1 MNNYSLYKI
10 IIFIVITFI
19 YSNCIMGQST
29 GISNTF
35 FIPDSSS
42 LLEIKSN
49 DKGLLL
55 PRITT
60 SERNAIVNP
69 AQSLLIFNTTTS
81 CFETFVNGQWKSIW
95 CDPCPLFNITIST
108 NADTICEGDSAI
120 LSASGANSYLWSS
133 GDTNNFIFVSPTAH
147 SIYYVTGSN
156 NGCIDVDTIQIYVNT
171 LPSQPSNINGPTVLC
186 NSYSI
191 ITTEEFNSDILVH
204 GTSAPTTV
212 WFAPNYYT
220 PISYNSSNG
229 CPPGSIGYSG
239 SWNNYWGN
247 FVRLPESNCN
257 SLDTVS
263 LSFDVSHSYF
273 DTHPNDWCRF
283 YIWADNAYKHNVIS
297 VKIDNVDHTY
307 DAGVNG
313 KGFKFSE
320 TRTCAHV
327 EVLFDISSIINK
339 SNILFYIEP
348 SCGYHD
354 SKTFYV
360 WFDNI
365 SISSYT
371 ENNNAVYS
379 VTDEGYIYNWSVPS
393 GWVINSGQNTN
404 VINVTANNN
413 SGFVTVTP
421 FNDCGNGPSSNILV
435 QICP

>member
-1 MNNYSLYKI
+1 MGNIRLNRIIIL
-10 IIFIVITFI
+10 IIFIFYT
-19 YSNCIMGQST
+19 NLARGQNMGIGSL
-29 GISNTF
+29 F
-35 FIPDSSS
+35 FIPDSSA
-42 LLEIKSN
+42 LLELRAT

-55 PRITT
+55 PRLTSTQRDNIT
-60 SERNAIVNP
+60 NP

-95 CDPCPLFNITIST
+95 CDPCFSFNMNVSVSS
-108 NADTICEGDSAI
+108 DTICEGENAV
-120 LSASGANSYLWSS
+120 LSATGASSYIWNSGETTNSIL
-133 GDTNNFIFVSPTAH
+133 VSPSAT
-147 SIYYVTGSN
+147 SMYYVTGTN
-156 NGCIDVDTIQIYVNT
+156 NGCIDVDTIQIYVNA
-171 LPSQPSNINGPTVLC
+171 LPSQPSNIIGPTVLC

-191 ITTEEFNSDILVH
+191 ISTEEFNSDILVH
-204 GTSAPTTV
+204 GTSAPTNV
-212 WFAPNYYT
+212 WFAPSSNA
-220 PISYNSSNG
+220 PISYNASNG

-247 FVRLPESNCN
+247 FVRLPELNCS

-283 YIWADNAYKHNVIS
+283 YVWADGAYKHNVIS
-297 VKIDNVDHTY
+297 VKINNVDVTY

-320 TRTCAHV
+320 ARSCANV
-327 EVLFDISSIINK
+327 EVLFDISSIVNK

-348 SCGYHD
+348 SCGYNN

-365 SISSYT
+365 SVSSYT

-379 VTDEGYIYNWSVPS
+379 VTDEGFIYNWSVPS
-393 GWVINSGQNTN
+393 GWIINSGQNTN
-404 VINVTANNN
+404 VIDVTANNN

-421 FNDCGNGPSSNILV
+421 SNDCGDGPSSTIYV
-435 QICP
+435 EICP

>member
-1 MNNYSLYKI
+1 MKNLKFLVMIISLMMLMT
-10 IIFIVITFI
+10 VQMQAQ
-19 YSNCIMGQST
+19 NV
-29 GISNTF
+29 GIGDTLF
-35 FIPDSSS
+35 TPDASAI
-42 LLEIKSN
+42 LDIKSTTG
-49 DKGLLL
+49 GLLI
-55 PRITT
+55 PRMTT
-60 SERNAIVNP
+60 TQRDAISSP
-69 AQSLLIFNTTTS
+69 AQSLLIFNTTTT
-81 CFETFVNGQWKSIW
+81 CFETFVNGQWKPLW
-95 CDPCPLFNITIST
+95 CDPCSIFNITVST
-108 NADTICEGDSAI
+108 NLDTICEGDSAI
-120 LSASGANSYLWSS
+120 LSASSANSYLWST
-133 GDTNNFIFVSPTAH
+133 GDTNNFILVSPSAT
-147 SIYYVTGSN
+147 SIYYVSGTN
-156 NGCIDVDTIQIYVNT
+156 NGCIDEDSIQIYVNT

-191 ITTEEFNSDILVH
+191 ISTEEFNSDVLVH

-212 WFAPNYYT
+212 WFAPSYNT
-220 PISYNSSNG
+220 PISYNSING

-247 FVRLPESNCN
+247 FVRLPELNCN
-257 SLDTVS
+257 SLDTIS

-283 YIWADNAYKHNVIS
+283 YMWADNAYKHNVIS

-320 TRTCAHV
+320 ERSCAHV
-327 EVLFDISSIINK
+327 EVLFDISNIVNK

-348 SCGYHD
+348 SCGYND

-365 SISSYT
+365 SVSSYT
-371 ENNNAVYS
+371 VNNNAVYS
-379 VTDEGYIYNWSVPS
+379 VTDEGFIYNWSVPT
-393 GWVINSGQNTN
+393 GWIINSGQNTN

-421 FNDCGNGPSSNILV
+421 YNDCGDGPSSNIYV
-435 QICP
+435 EICP